1 MNTDHRDQIRAWNR
15 AEREGQRAKA
25 MKPILSPSQV
35 RRLVGVPVQRKAYD
49 RFANFGAKAKRKL
62 TDQAVREI
70 RARWD
75 AGEKLETIAAA
86 YGVSIGWVSLIG
98 TRQRWKEVAA

>member
-25 MKPILSPSQV
+25 MKPILCPSQV
-35 RRLVGVPVQRKAYD
+35 RSLLGVPVQRQVYD
-49 RFANFGAKAKRKL
+49 RLANFGGKARRKL
-62 TDQAVREI
+62 TLQAVREI

-75 AGEKLETIAAA
+75 AGEKLATIAAA